1 MEKAAAAAATFHFEL
16 NSGQMDRQT
25 DKQVENQM
33 DSGWTDGHRKNQSWR
48 GWMTQGNF
56 FPLSGFSVV

>member
-1 MEKAAAAAATFHFEL
+1 MEKAAAAAATLHFEL

-33 DSGWTDGHRKNQSWR
+33 DSEWTDEHRKKSELERLDDSGQL
-48 GWMTQGNF
+48 
-56 FPLSGFSVV
+56 LSA